1 MIRLVPGGVGAHA
14 ANTFTTAG
22 HSSTILVAGLV
33 ATTLV
38 AVSVVTVAV
47 TLRRR
52 RQRRPVHVTPA
63 PSFAAA
69 TWTSPWGADERIDFA
84 AAMEPFAAATRYFTA
99 EAAGTSPADTVTL
112 ARPARRHGRRYP

>member
-33 ATTLV
+33 ATTVV
-38 AVSVVTVAV
+38 AVSAVTIAV
-47 TLRRR
+47 TLWR
-52 RQRRPVHVTPA
+52 RQRRPVDVTVA
-63 PSFAAA
+63 RSFAAA